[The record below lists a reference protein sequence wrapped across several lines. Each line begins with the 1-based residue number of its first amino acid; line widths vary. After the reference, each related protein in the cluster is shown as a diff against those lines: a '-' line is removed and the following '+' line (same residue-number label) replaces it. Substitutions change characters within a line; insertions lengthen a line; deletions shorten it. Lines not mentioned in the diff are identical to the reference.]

1 MSALRQELL
10 DQIEKLDEAQQQKLL
25 EYVRVLAKPSQLAWT
40 QWLELADQ
48 SQREL
53 RAKYGDQHYFNS
65 QAILVEV
72 REERMNDIMSRQ

>member
-1 MSALRQELL
+1 MSAVRQELL
-10 DQIEKLDEAQQQKLL
+10 DQIEKLDEAQQQQLL
-25 EYVRVLAKPSQLAWT
+25 EYVRVLAKPSRATWA